1 MSMIINGKTG
11 LTGLLGSP
19 VGHSKSPMMHNTSFQ
34 ELGINYVYLCFDVG
48 IEGLSGA
55 VDGLVSLGAK
65 GWNCTMPNKSKMAQL
80 CDVLSPAASITGS
93 VNTVVN
99 ENGKLMGYNTDGTG
113 YMRAVKE
120 AGFSIKGEKMTLL
133 GAGGAATSI
142 LVQAAL
148 DGVREISVFCRLG
161 KSTEHARQVINQLTK
176 QTACKINLFDYSDE
190 SVIKKELLTSRI
202 LTNGT
207 NVGMAP
213 DTDRSLITSAD
224 FFHPDLIVSDVIYN
238 PRETKLMEIAKSQGC
253 SCFNG
258 LYMLLYQGAEAFT
271 LWTGKQMPVEL
282 VKERYFD
289 EPEARPRTAQ

>member
-1 MSMIINGKTG
+1 MSMIDGKTG

-19 VGHSKSPMMHNTSFQ
+19 VGHSISPMMHNTSFQ
-34 ELGINYVYLCFDVG
+34 ELGLNYVYLCFDVG
-48 IEGLSGA
+48 IEGLQGA
-55 VDGLVSLGAK
+55 VDGLVNLNAK
-65 GWNCTMPNKSKMAQL
+65 GWNCTMPDKSKMAQL
-80 CDVLSPAASITGS
+80 CNELSPAAAITGS

-99 ENGKLMGYNTDGTG
+99 ENGMLKGYNTDGTG

-120 AGFSIKGEKMTLL
+120 AGFDITGEKMMLL

-148 DGVREISVFCRLG
+148 DGVREISVFCRPG
-161 KSTEHARQVINQLTK
+161 KSTGHARKVIGELTK
-176 QTACKINLFDYSDE
+176 QTACHVNLFDYSDE
-190 SVIKKELLTSRI
+190 SVIKRELSQSRI

-213 DTDRSLITSAD
+213 DTDQSVLTD
-224 FFHPDLIVSDVIYN
+224 PKLFHSDLIVSDVIYN
-238 PRETKLMEIAKSQGC
+238 PRKTKLMKIAESQGC

-271 LWTGKQMPVEL
+271 LWTGEQMPVEL
-282 VKERYFD
+282 VKHRYFD
-289 EPEARPRTAQ
+289 EPEARPNVAK

>member
-1 MSMIINGKTG
+1 M
-11 LTGLLGSP
+11 
-19 VGHSKSPMMHNTSFQ
+19 
-34 ELGINYVYLCFDVG
+34 
-48 IEGLSGA
+48 
-55 VDGLVSLGAK
+55 
-65 GWNCTMPNKSKMAQL
+65 
-80 CDVLSPAASITGS
+80 
-93 VNTVVN
+93 NTVVN

-148 DGVREISVFCRLG
+148 DGVREISVFCRPG

>member
-148 DGVREISVFCRLG
+148 DGVREISVFCRPG
-161 KSTEHARQVINQLTK
+161 KSTEHARQVINQLT
-176 QTACKINLFDYSDE
+176 E
-190 SVIKKELLTSRI
+190 
-202 LTNGT
+202 
-207 NVGMAP
+207 
-213 DTDRSLITSAD
+213 AD
-224 FFHPDLIVSDVIYN
+224 S
-238 PRETKLMEIAKSQGC
+238 M
-253 SCFNG
+253 
-258 LYMLLYQGAEAFT
+258 
-271 LWTGKQMPVEL
+271 
-282 VKERYFD
+282 
-289 EPEARPRTAQ
+289 

>member
-148 DGVREISVFCRLG
+148 DGVREISVFCRPG

-190 SVIKKELLTSRI
+190 SVIKK
-202 LTNGT
+202 
-207 NVGMAP
+207 
-213 DTDRSLITSAD
+213 
-224 FFHPDLIVSDVIYN
+224 
-238 PRETKLMEIAKSQGC
+238 
-253 SCFNG
+253 
-258 LYMLLYQGAEAFT
+258 
-271 LWTGKQMPVEL
+271 
-282 VKERYFD
+282 
-289 EPEARPRTAQ
+289 

>member
-1 MSMIINGKTG
+1 MTMTAEIAAQTG
-11 LTGLLGSP
+11 SSLKRLLFIFHFLPLEVAELTGLLGSP

-148 DGVREISVFCRLG
+148 DGVREISVFCRPG
-161 KSTEHARQVINQLTK
+161 KSTEAG
-176 QTACKINLFDYSDE
+176 D
-190 SVIKKELLTSRI
+190 
-202 LTNGT
+202 
-207 NVGMAP
+207 
-213 DTDRSLITSAD
+213 
-224 FFHPDLIVSDVIYN
+224 
-238 PRETKLMEIAKSQGC
+238 
-253 SCFNG
+253 
-258 LYMLLYQGAEAFT
+258 
-271 LWTGKQMPVEL
+271 
-282 VKERYFD
+282 
-289 EPEARPRTAQ
+289 

>member
-1 MSMIINGKTG
+1 MSMINGKTG

-19 VGHSKSPMMHNTSFQ
+19 VGHSISPMMHNTSFQ
-34 ELGINYVYLCFDVG
+34 ELGLNYVYLCFDVG
-48 IEGLSGA
+48 IEGLQGA
-55 VDGLVSLGAK
+55 VNGLVSLNAR
-65 GWNCTMPNKSKMAQL
+65 GWNCTMPDKSKMAQL
-80 CDVLSPAASITGS
+80 CDELSPAAAITGS

-99 ENGKLMGYNTDGTG
+99 ENGMLKGYNTDGTG

-120 AGFSIKGEKMTLL
+120 AGFDITGEKMTLL

-148 DGVREISVFCRLG
+148 DGVREISVFCRPG
-161 KSTEHARQVINQLTK
+161 KSTEHARKVIGELTK
-176 QTACKINLFDYSDE
+176 QTSCHVNLFDYSDE
-190 SVIKKELLTSRI
+190 SVIKRELSQSRI

-213 DTDRSLITSAD
+213 DTDRSVLTD
-224 FFHPDLIVSDVIYN
+224 PKLFHSDLIVSDVIYN
-238 PRETKLMEIAKSQGC
+238 PRKTKLMEIAESQGC

-271 LWTGKQMPVEL
+271 LWTGEQMPVEL
-282 VKERYFD
+282 VKQRYFD
-289 EPEARPRTAQ
+289 EPEARPSTVK

>member
-120 AGFSIKGEKMTLL
+120 AGFSIKDAPKKDL
-133 GAGGAATSI
+133 
-142 LVQAAL
+142 
-148 DGVREISVFCRLG
+148 
-161 KSTEHARQVINQLTK
+161 RQVINQLTK

-289 EPEARPRTAQ
+289 EPEACPRTAQ

>member
-1 MSMIINGKTG
+1 MSMINGKTG
-11 LTGLLGSP
+11 LIGLLGSP
-19 VGHSKSPMMHNTSFQ
+19 VGHSKSPMMHNTAFQ
-34 ELGINYVYLCFDVG
+34 ELGLNYVYLCFDVG
-48 IEGLSGA
+48 IEGLSSA
-55 VDGLVSLGAK
+55 VDGLVSLGAR
-65 GWNCTMPNKSKMAQL
+65 GWNCTMPDKSKMAQL
-80 CDVLSPAASITGS
+80 CDVLSPAAAITGS

-99 ENGKLMGYNTDGTG
+99 ENGTLTGYNTDGTG

-120 AGFSIKGEKMTLL
+120 AGFCIEGEKMTLL

-148 DGVREISVFCRLG
+148 DGVREISVFCRPG
-161 KSTEHARQVINQLTK
+161 KSTEHAKSVISQLTK
-176 QTACKINLFDYSDE
+176 ETACRINLFDYSDE
-190 SVIKKELLTSRI
+190 SVIKRELSQSRI

-213 DTDRSLITSAD
+213 DTDRSVITNPT
-224 FFHPDLIVSDVIYN
+224 FFHPELIVSDVIYN
-238 PRETKLMEIAKSQGC
+238 PRKTKLMEIAESQGC

-271 LWTGKQMPVEL
+271 LWTGEQMPVEL

-289 EPEARPRTAQ
+289 EPEARPRAAQ

>member
-1 MSMIINGKTG
+1 
-11 LTGLLGSP
+11 
-19 VGHSKSPMMHNTSFQ
+19 
-34 ELGINYVYLCFDVG
+34 
-48 IEGLSGA
+48 
-55 VDGLVSLGAK
+55 
-65 GWNCTMPNKSKMAQL
+65 
-80 CDVLSPAASITGS
+80 
-93 VNTVVN
+93 
-99 ENGKLMGYNTDGTG
+99 
-113 YMRAVKE
+113 
-120 AGFSIKGEKMTLL
+120 MTLL

-148 DGVREISVFCRLG
+148 DGVREISVFCRPG
-161 KSTEHARQVINQLTK
+161 KSTEHARQVINKLTK

-289 EPEARPRTAQ
+289 EPEACPRTAQ